1 MESSNVGLIIALFL
15 GAVFGILGLIFLII
29 ALRSRK
35 KAKASQ
41 SWPTVPGTVTAA
53 SLQENREIDEDG
65 SVSYTY
71 EPVVQYRYAVM
82 GHEYVGSKIAF
93 GANTFGRAQAEQKV
107 NAYPPGAAVTVH
119 YNPDKPEEAVLET
132 QAAGGSV
139 FLIVGI
145 IFLLIAL
152 GACCFSGAGL
162 AMGLL
167 GS

>member
-1 MESSNVGLIIALFL
+1 MENSNVGLIIALFL
-15 GAVFGILGLIFLII
+15 GAIFGIMGLIFLIV
-29 ALRSRK
+29 ALRSRQ
-35 KAKASQ
+35 KAKTSKG
-41 SWPTVPGTVTAA
+41 WPTAPGTVTAA
-53 SLQENREIDEDG
+53 SLQEHRDIDEDG

-71 EPVVQYRYAVM
+71 EPVVQYRYTVM
-82 GHEYVGSKIAF
+82 GDEFVGSRIAF

-132 QAAGGSV
+132 QAAGGNV

-145 IFLLIAL
+145 IFTLIAL
-152 GACCFSGAGL
+152 GACCFSGAAL